1 MGRPRKSGNT
11 AKKATKKAETKQ
23 EQIVET
29 NDMVQVAESVEQLPE
44 NETAEPAVEEQQEE
58 QAVEQQQPEQPQ
70 QEQPVKEQPKIETIE
85 PKDLPKEENI
95 EVKYSPTDDDTREML
110 NFVGITS
117 IPRYQSNSV
126 WVRAIA
132 KVLKIDTSVSWVVL
146 KRTGANSHNIEKI
159 FGHCAAIK
167 KVGTPIPIEVIP
179 HSYSAAFPSNS
190 SYEMSKFIAQY
201 TDKTVDELQHKT
213 MTELTD
219 MMLDIQIQMY
229 YEDLRKNKE
238 IK

>member
-1 MGRPRKSGNT
+1 M
-11 AKKATKKAETKQ
+11 
-23 EQIVET
+23 
-29 NDMVQVAESVEQLPE
+29 
-44 NETAEPAVEEQQEE
+44 
-58 QAVEQQQPEQPQ
+58 
-70 QEQPVKEQPKIETIE
+70 
-85 PKDLPKEENI
+85 
-95 EVKYSPTDDDTREML
+95 
-110 NFVGITS
+110 
-117 IPRYQSNSV
+117 
-126 WVRAIA
+126 
-132 KVLKIDTSVSWVVL
+132 LKIDTSVSWVVL

-190 SYEMSKFIAQY
+190 TYEMSKFIAQY

-229 YEDLRKNKE
+229 YEDLRKNGTVE
-238 IK
+238 

>member
-1 MGRPRKSGNT
+1 MARPKKNGNT
-11 AKKATKKAETKQ
+11 AKKADKTAKIEQ
-23 EQIVET
+23 EQQTVET
-29 NDMVQVAESVEQLPE
+29 AEMQQVAETVEQLPE
-44 NETAEPAVEEQQEE
+44 IETTEQVEEQQEE
-58 QAVEQQQPEQPQ
+58 KVVEQQQPEQPS
-70 QEQPVKEQPKIETIE
+70 EQPKKEEPKVDTIA

-117 IPRYQSNSV
+117 IPRYQSNAV

-146 KRTGANSHNIEKI
+146 RRTGANSHNIEKI

-190 SYEMSKFIAQY
+190 TYEMSKFIAQY

-229 YEDLRKNKE
+229 YEDLKKNGTVK
-238 IK
+238 

>member
-29 NDMVQVAESVEQLPE
+29 NDMMQTSETLEPMPE
-44 NETAEPAVEEQQEE
+44 NESAELVIEQTEEPTEE
-58 QAVEQQQPEQPQ
+58 QAVAQQPAAEEEPK
-70 QEQPVKEQPKIETIE
+70 QEAETVE
-85 PKDLPKEENI
+85 AKDLPKEENI

-117 IPRYQSNSV
+117 IPRYQSNAV

-146 KRTGANSHNIEKI
+146 KRTGANTHNIEKI

-179 HSYSAAFPSNS
+179 YNYSAAFPSNS
-190 SYEMSKFIAQY
+190 TYEMSKFIAQY

-229 YEDLRKNKE
+229 YEDLRKNGTVK
-238 IK
+238 I